1 MDLETRKLNAIQYLI
16 NLRDEKI
23 LNEIEATIYSAKT
36 RKATKPIPFTGKQ
49 LVERAKRSNDDY
61 LSGKFKTQDQLE
73 LESENW

>member
-1 MDLETRKLNAIQYLI
+1 MDLQTRKLNAIQYLI

-36 RKATKPIPFTGKQ
+36 RKATKLIPFTGKQ